1 MIKLE
6 FLKQKKSI
14 LWFVLIFPIILN
26 ALLYIDL
33 TFRYRGYLLV
43 HQNELALSNWQLI
56 FKEQTIFYF
65 SELFYLVLSL

>member
-26 ALLYIDL
+26 AL
-33 TFRYRGYLLV
+33 
-43 HQNELALSNWQLI
+43 
-56 FKEQTIFYF
+56 
-65 SELFYLVLSL
+65 

>member
-26 ALLYIDL
+26 
-33 TFRYRGYLLV
+33 V
-43 HQNELALSNWQLI
+43 
-56 FKEQTIFYF
+56 
-65 SELFYLVLSL
+65 

>member
-26 ALLYIDL
+26 A
-33 TFRYRGYLLV
+33 
-43 HQNELALSNWQLI
+43 
-56 FKEQTIFYF
+56 
-65 SELFYLVLSL
+65 

>member
-26 ALLYIDL
+26 VLLYID
-33 TFRYRGYLLV
+33 
-43 HQNELALSNWQLI
+43 
-56 FKEQTIFYF
+56 
-65 SELFYLVLSL
+65 

>member
-26 ALLYIDL
+26 VLLYIDL

-56 FKEQTIFYF
+56 LKNKQYFIFLNYF
-65 SELFYLVLSL
+65 I

>member
-43 HQNELALSNWQLI
+43 HQNELALSNWQL
-56 FKEQTIFYF
+56 
-65 SELFYLVLSL
+65 

>member
-26 ALLYIDL
+26 
-33 TFRYRGYLLV
+33 
-43 HQNELALSNWQLI
+43 
-56 FKEQTIFYF
+56 
-65 SELFYLVLSL
+65 